1 MPVIGQQ
8 LGVDE
13 QQVRVRLPG
22 GGELVGLTREGDE
35 LVYLEESALD
45 HLPLDVERAGEG
57 DQVKFLVLGREGEE
71 WTCVGSRRDDVDS
84 FLIRRE
90 HDRLPIAL
98 VPSWMVEFVG
108 EGEGDVDG

>member
-8 LGVDE
+8 LGADE

-45 HLPLDVERAGEG
+45 HLPLDVERAGGG

-71 WTCVGSRRDDVDS
+71 WTYVGARADASGI
-84 FLIRRE
+84 LIRRA
-90 HDRLPIAL
+90 HDRLPLAL
-98 VPSWMVEFVG
+98 VKRDWVEIVG